1 MNTNSLLL
9 YFFHHY
15 LEEHQLKPAQVIH
28 NPQQVS
34 QMMTKLNHYA
44 MLEAAMLKIAYQ
56 PNSPETVKEH
66 LIAMLETN
74 R

>member
-15 LEEHQLKPAQVIH
+15 LEEHQLKPTQVIH
-28 NPQQVS
+28 DPQQIS
-34 QMMTKLNHYA
+34 QMMDELNHYA
-44 MLEAAMLKIAYQ
+44 MLEAAMLKIAYR
-56 PNSPETVKEH
+56 PNNPATIKEH
-66 LIAMLETN
+66 LIAMLENN

>member
-9 YFFHHY
+9 YFFYHY

-28 NPQQVS
+28 DPQQFS
-34 QMMTKLNHYA
+34 QMIDELNRYA
-44 MLEAAMLKIAYQ
+44 MLEATMLKIAYR
-56 PNSPETVKEH
+56 PNNPATTREH

-74 R
+74 Q

>member
-9 YFFHHY
+9 FFFYHY

-28 NPQQVS
+28 DPQQFS
-34 QMMTKLNHYA
+34 QMMDELNQYA
-44 MLEAAMLKIAYQ
+44 MLEATMLKIAYRSNN
-56 PNSPETVKEH
+56 PKTIKEH
-66 LIAMLETN
+66 LITMFETN